1 MEVTMAQA
9 DCTTNAIRVPITGA
23 SEKPSTNPIRAACAD
38 VIARLAGHPP
48 RPIPLDP
55 HAVDLED
62 RLDHLE
68 KVFTALSAYVIAILS
83 GTAENVP
90 GGLDLRHVDGLLSD
104 LASDMIGTLQH
115 AVERMAWRVA

>member
-1 MEVTMAQA
+1 MAQA
-9 DCTTNAIRVPITGA
+9 DCLTSAIRAFITGA
-23 SEKPSTNPIRAACAD
+23 TAKTSTDPIRAAVAD
-38 VIARLAGHPP
+38 FIGRLAGHPP

-68 KVFTALSAYVIAILS
+68 KVFTASWACMITILS

-90 GGLDLRHVDGLLSD
+90 GGLDLVDGLISD

>member
-1 MEVTMAQA
+1 MAQA
-9 DCTTNAIRVPITGA
+9 DYLTNAIRAFITGA
-23 SEKPSTNPIRAACAD
+23 SAKPSTDPIRAAYAD
-38 VIARLAGHPP
+38 FIARLAGHPP

-62 RLDHLE
+62 RLAHLE
-68 KVFTALSAYVIAILS
+68 KVFTALSAYLIATLS
-83 GTAENVP
+83 CTAENLP
-90 GGLDLRHVDGLLSD
+90 GGLDIRQVDGLLSD

>member
-1 MEVTMAQA
+1 MAQA
-9 DCTTNAIRVPITGA
+9 DYLTNAIRAFITGA
-23 SEKPSTNPIRAACAD
+23 SAKPSTNPIRAAYANF
-38 VIARLAGHPP
+38 IACLVPP

-68 KVFTALSAYVIAILS
+68 KVFTALSAYLIAILS

-90 GGLDLRHVDGLLSD
+90 GGLDLRQVDSLLSD

>member
-1 MEVTMAQA
+1 MAQA
-9 DCTTNAIRVPITGA
+9 ECLTSAIRAFITGA
-23 SEKPSTNPIRAACAD
+23 SAKLSTNPIRAADAD
-38 VIARLAGHPP
+38 FIARLTGHPP

-55 HAVDLED
+55 HAVELKD

-68 KVFTALSAYVIAILS
+68 KVFTASSAYMIAILS

-90 GGLDLRHVDGLLSD
+90 GGLDLRQVDGLLSD